1 MNVQTTTGLN
11 DAASLSVNISQ
22 LKDLILMVSAFFFS
36 FFLSLI
42 NDVNFCSCTQD
53 IMKGRRVYFDQ
64 FFCMCSAQFISTDG
78 KYYYKGPTPTQ
89 RAEIEAFFLKDFF
102 FFLHTMT
109 EALLNTALCYEQDT
123 DDLQYVGNEGTG

>member
-1 MNVQTTTGLN
+1 
-11 DAASLSVNISQ
+11 
-22 LKDLILMVSAFFFS
+22 MVSAFFFS

-64 FFCMCSAQFISTDG
+64 FFFACVALSSYRLMGNIVIRDQLQH
-78 KYYYKGPTPTQ
+78 KGLKL
-89 RAEIEAFFLKDFF
+89 RLFFLKDFFF

>member
-1 MNVQTTTGLN
+1 
-11 DAASLSVNISQ
+11 
-22 LKDLILMVSAFFFS
+22 
-36 FFLSLI
+36 
-42 NDVNFCSCTQD
+42 
-53 IMKGRRVYFDQ
+53 MKGRRVYFDQ

-78 KYYYKGPTPTQ
+78 KYCYKGPTPTQ

-109 EALLNTALCYEQDT
+109 EALLNTALCCEQDT